1 MVFVWAQ
8 MLDFSYVFVN
18 LLAKFSSCSWKWAL
32 SHAGASSKQ
41 MPDRSMEGSGKG
53 GGFGRQTFL
62 QWFWIFGDFSTM
74 AILAEIV
81 LLWDMHMFLMC
92 FKKGPGL
99 QQCPSKPPFFQ
110 QVMCW
115 SSLRRSLKLV
125 SKEVISMGQIKWTY
139 KVTHI
144 LSFLGF
150 RGLCPGPHHQVRKLE
165 PLWYWNLDPKVC
177 HHDQHSSLCHQ
188 DQKCEVAQISSMS
201 RGEFS

>member
-18 LLAKFSSCSWKWAL
+18 LLAKFHLVHENGPFPMQELPASRCQIDLWKALARGVGLEDRPSCNDSGYLEISPQWRYLQKLFCFGTCTCFWCAL
-32 SHAGASSKQ
+32 K
-41 MPDRSMEGSGKG
+41 R
-53 GGFGRQTFL
+53 
-62 QWFWIFGDFSTM
+62 
-74 AILAEIV
+74 
-81 LLWDMHMFLMC
+81 
-92 FKKGPGL
+92 GL
-99 QQCPSKPPFFQ
+99 QQCPSKPPFFH

-139 KVTHI
+139 EVTHI

-150 RGLCPGPHHQVRKLE
+150 RGLCPGPYHQVRKLE

-177 HHDQHSSLCHQ
+177 QHDQHSSLCHQ